1 MSPFTAIGSVVLL
14 MGLASLAAFSWAL
27 RKWIHLERAADAG
40 DFVVLGVLAA
50 FGLFC
55 IVLGWRIV
63 RTREASPTLIEP
75 AAPPRRVTVSQGIA
89 TAGVVLLMLSVLVPA
104 EWYPVVLLF
113 GGLALLAVSH
123 VLTPCQERIEKL
135 RRARASVHQ
144 L

>member
-1 MSPFTAIGSVVLL
+1 
-14 MGLASLAAFSWAL
+14 MGLASLAALSWAL
-27 RKWIHLERAADAG
+27 RKWIHLERAAEAG

-55 IVLGWRIV
+55 MVLGWRIV
-63 RTREASPTLIEP
+63 RTREASPSLIAA

-104 EWYPVVLLF
+104 EWHPVVLLF

>member
-1 MSPFTAIGSVVLL
+1 MSPFTAIGSVLL
-14 MGLASLAAFSWAL
+14 ILGLASFGMLSWGIL
-27 RKWIHLERAADAG
+27 QRGLEVG
-40 DFVVLGVLAA
+40 DFVVPGVLGA

-55 IVLGWRIV
+55 MVLGWRIV
-63 RTREASPTLIEP
+63 RTREASPTLIEA
-75 AAPPRRVTVSQGIA
+75 AAPPRRVTVSQGFA

-104 EWYPVVLLF
+104 HGYTIVLLF

-135 RRARASVHQ
+135 RRARASVDQ

>member
-1 MSPFTAIGSVVLL
+1 MSPFTAIGSVLL
-14 MGLASLAAFSWAL
+14 LVGLASLAALSWAL
-27 RKWIHLERAADAG
+27 RRLIHLERAPDAG
-40 DFVVLGVLAA
+40 DFVVLGDLAA

-55 IVLGWRIV
+55 MVLGWRIV
-63 RTREASPTLIEP
+63 RTREASPTLIEA

-104 EWYPVVLLF
+104 EWHPVLLLF